1 MQALMKA
8 LPAVFVILLLLAVP
22 LSAQAG
28 TDARFLGLAL
38 ADRIGADKDGL
49 TVLDGIRHAI
59 WADTLPA
66 RRDLQI
72 YTRWA
77 GTGSHTIGVSIWNSD
92 TQETLTETSDDVDF
106 GNDPVTF
113 YTHDFSGTKFP
124 VAGTYAV
131 EVTLDG
137 DMAAEYAFYV
147 NVKDQFPPD
156 PELVLSVPAR
166 SGSVGADGSAG
177 VSGIFE
183 YFTFKS
189 FPATDTF
196 AIVTLWFSGSGRHD
210 NSVRILGPS
219 GETIATSRT
228 AILNAGYGEMSEVT
242 SPFKEIAFPSA
253 GTYTAVLLLDGRKVF
268 EYPLEIIQ
276 N

>member
-1 MQALMKA
+1 MKR
-8 LPAVFVILLLLAVP
+8 LPALLPFMLLLLLVP
-22 LSAQAG
+22 LAAQAQAG
-28 TDARFLGLAL
+28 MDARFLGLAL
-38 ADRIGADKDGL
+38 ASGISEDKDGL
-49 TVLDGIRHAI
+49 TVLTGIRHAI
-59 WADTLPA
+59 WSDTLPV
-66 RRDLQI
+66 RQDLQI

-77 GTGSHTIGVSIWNSD
+77 GTGSHTIGVSIWNSE
-92 TQETLTETSDDVDF
+92 TEETLAETTDDVDF
-106 GNDPVTF
+106 GTDPITY
-113 YTHDFSGTKFP
+113 YTHDFAGTKFP
-124 VAGTYAV
+124 DAGTYAV

-166 SGSVGADGSAG
+166 AGSVDRSGSAA

-196 AIVTLWFSGSGRHD
+196 AIVTLWFSGSGSHD

-219 GETIATSRT
+219 GETIATSSSQ
-228 AILNAGYGEMSEVT
+228 ILSTMYGEMSECT
-242 SPFKEIAFPSA
+242 SSFKEVAFPSA

-268 EYPLEIIQ
+268 EYPLEIVQ
-276 N
+276 D

>member
-1 MQALMKA
+1 MKA
-8 LPAVFVILLLLAVP
+8 LPALFAILLLLAVP
-22 LSAQAG
+22 LSAQG
-28 TDARFLGLAL
+28 GDAKFLGLAL
-38 ADRIGADKDGL
+38 ADRIGEDKDGL
-49 TVLDGIRHAI
+49 TVLSGIRHAV
-59 WADTLPA
+59 WSDTLPV

-77 GTGSHTIGVSIWNSD
+77 GTGSHTIGVSIWNSE
-92 TQETLTETSDDVDF
+92 TQETLAETSDDVDF
-106 GNDPVTF
+106 GNDPVTY
-113 YTHDFSGTKFP
+113 YTHDFAGTKFP
-124 VAGTYAV
+124 EAGTYAV
-131 EVTLDG
+131 EVSLDG

-147 NVKDQFPPD
+147 NVRDQFPPE

-166 SGSVGADGSAG
+166 AGSVDGGGSAT

-196 AIVTLWFSGSGRHD
+196 AIVTLWFSGTGRHD

-228 AILNAGYGEMSEVT
+228 EILNTTYGEMSEVT
-242 SPFKEIAFPSA
+242 SPFKEIAFPAA
-253 GTYTAVLLLDGRKVF
+253 GTYTAVLLLDGKKVF
-268 EYPLEIIQ
+268 EYPLEITKD
-276 N
+276 

>member
-1 MQALMKA
+1 
-8 LPAVFVILLLLAVP
+8 
-22 LSAQAG
+22 
-28 TDARFLGLAL
+28 
-38 ADRIGADKDGL
+38 
-49 TVLDGIRHAI
+49 
-59 WADTLPA
+59 
-66 RRDLQI
+66 
-72 YTRWA
+72 
-77 GTGSHTIGVSIWNSD
+77 
-92 TQETLTETSDDVDF
+92 VDF
-106 GNDPVTF
+106 GNDPVTY
-113 YTHDFSGTKFP
+113 YTHNFAGTKFP
-124 VAGTYAV
+124 EAGTYAV

-156 PELVLSVPAR
+156 PELVLSVPAQGGSVDR
-166 SGSVGADGSAG
+166 SGSAA

-196 AIVTLWFSGSGRHD
+196 AIVTLWFSGTGDHD

-219 GETIATSRT
+219 GETIATSRSQ
-228 AILNAGYGEMSEVT
+228 ILNAGYGEMREIT
-242 SPFKEIAFPSA
+242 SPFKEIAFPAA
-253 GTYTAVLLLDGRKVF
+253 GTYTAVLFLDGKKVF

>member
-1 MQALMKA
+1 MKV
-8 LPAVFVILLLLAVP
+8 LPAVFAILLLLAVP
-22 LSAQAG
+22 LSAQG
-28 TDARFLGLAL
+28 SDAKFLGLAL
-38 ADRIGADKDGL
+38 ADGIGEDKDGL
-49 TVLDGIRHAI
+49 TVLTGIRHAI
-59 WADTLPA
+59 WSDTLPVL
-66 RRDLQI
+66 RDLQI

-77 GTGSHTIGVSIWNSD
+77 GSGSHTIGVSIWNPV
-92 TQETLTETSDDVDF
+92 TQETTAETSDDVDF
-106 GNDPVTF
+106 GSDPVTY
-113 YTHDFSGTKFP
+113 YTHDFAGTKFP
-124 VAGTYAV
+124 EAGTYAV

-137 DMAAEYAFYV
+137 DMAAQYAFYV

-166 SGSVGADGSAG
+166 AGSVDTSGSAA

-196 AIVTLWFSGSGRHD
+196 AIVTLWFSGTGQHD

-219 GETIATSRT
+219 GQTIATSRT
-228 AILNAGYGEMSEVT
+228 EILRAGYGEMSAVT
-242 SPFKEIAFPSA
+242 FPFKGIAFPAA

-268 EYPLEIIQ
+268 EYPLEITHD
-276 N
+276 

>member
-8 LPAVFVILLLLAVP
+8 FPALFVILLLFGIP

-28 TDARFLGLAL
+28 ADAKFLGLGL
-38 ADRIGADKDGL
+38 ASRIGEDNDGL
-49 TVLDGIRHAI
+49 TVLTGIRHAI
-59 WADTLPA
+59 WSDNLPVHE
-66 RRDLQI
+66 DLQI

-92 TQETLTETSDDVDF
+92 TQETLAETSDDVDF
-106 GNDPVTF
+106 GNDPVTY
-113 YTHDFSGTKFP
+113 YTHNFADTKFAD
-124 VAGTYAV
+124 AGTYAV

-166 SGSVGADGSAG
+166 AGSVDRGGSAEI
-177 VSGIFE
+177 SGIFE

-196 AIVTLWFSGSGRHD
+196 AIVTLWFSGTGDHD

-219 GETIATSRT
+219 GQTIATSRSQ
-228 AILNAGYGEMSEVT
+228 ILSAGYGEMREVT
-242 SPFKEIAFPSA
+242 SAFKEIAFPAA

-276 N
+276 E